1 MSKRTLATI
10 FVAGVLLL
18 PLLSSAQSASGT
30 LAVTATLQSSISMV
44 FNSNAGGVTLGGA
57 GTNAATLNFGNI
69 SAYGT
74 LAANVS
80 RTVGASSFTV
90 STPFNVE
97 VDKANSS
104 SANYSLT
111 AQLASADAVNT
122 WALNGTGITNA
133 SATAVAT
140 TGTYGGT
147 GTAYTLAL
155 TVPTSNTAASI
166 SNTIDFVATAN

>member
-10 FVAGVLLL
+10 FVAGALLL
-18 PLLSSAQSASGT
+18 PLLSFAQSASGT

-80 RTVGASSFTV
+80 RSVGASSFTV

-97 VDKANSS
+97 VDKSNSS
-104 SANYSLT
+104 SPNYALT

-133 SATAVAT
+133 SATTVAAS
-140 TGTYGGT
+140 GAYGSP

-155 TVPTSNTAASI
+155 TVPMSNTAASI